1 LFGRGGFWK
10 GAFGNSAR
18 EQRGVSG
25 ASRALRS
32 ELAALGYAYFSAN
45 YSNEH
50 GIRKFVLLLMR
61 NRRLDFFWFFAQPVT
76 AVTGLELV
84 WHA

>member
-1 LFGRGGFWK
+1 
-10 GAFGNSAR
+10 
-18 EQRGVSG
+18 
-25 ASRALRS
+25 
-32 ELAALGYAYFSAN
+32 
-45 YSNEH
+45 
-50 GIRKFVLLLMR
+50 LLMR